1 MAQTATYD
9 RSTVTA
15 DAVPKERA
23 AAGAVAGV
31 VAGLV
36 FAVLSMIY
44 AAVAGPGVWAPP
56 RMIAT
61 ILGFEMA
68 PVFAAVPVV
77 VGLVLHMMLS
87 AVYGAVFAVV
97 MGSAGR
103 VLVLAAGIAF
113 GLALYVLNF
122 HVFAQFEQFATFGMM
137 AGNWF
142 EIAVH
147 AVFGLLLAAGY
158 LGWRGKH

>member
-1 MAQTATYD
+1 MAQAATHDRSRRTATAVTHD
-9 RSTVTA
+9 RA
-15 DAVPKERA
+15 G
-23 AAGAVAGV
+23 AGAVLGAGALAGV
-31 VAGLV
+31 AAGVV

-44 AAVAGPGVWAPP
+44 AALAGPGAWAPP

-68 PVFAAVPVV
+68 PVFAAIPVIA
-77 VGLVLHMMLS
+77 GLVLHMMLS
-87 AVYGAVFAVV
+87 AVYGAVFALV

-103 VLVLAAGIAF
+103 AVVLGAGIAF
-113 GLALYVLNF
+113 GLALYVVNF
-122 HVFAQFEQFATFGMM
+122 HLFTQLEQFATFRMM

-147 AVFGLLLAAGY
+147 AVFGRLRQA
-158 LGWRGKH
+158 R